1 MLSIQLVR
9 CEGLKSG
16 TESTETS
23 VLVRVQAVDLSFES
37 AGSNGSSSP
46 SGLFAQLGPEDRWL
60 GLEHRIE
67 QVGDEVERFVFFIWS
82 IDKGEDDYGDDEV
95 GDSLGFN
102 GEEDASETRWDST
115 IEASISCLI
124 MGFSKVRAVYRK
136 YSKIENGGV
145 ALVSPAKSLLGSAG
159 ADLKKP

>member
-67 QVGDEVERFVFFIWS
+67 QVGDEIWS

-115 IEASISCLI
+115 IEASIS
-124 MGFSKVRAVYRK
+124 GFSKVRAVYRK